1 MTDDNKESKL
11 VPKLDLNFTDYA
23 IDTFVP
29 SFEFEDEGG
38 TYTKD
43 KIIIPFNPSIEIPIA
58 KTFEDNNK
66 PRTKIAR
73 NFFI

>member
-1 MTDDNKESKL
+1 MTTNEKESKL
-11 VPKLDLNFTDYA
+11 VPKLALNFTDYA

-43 KIIIPFNPSIEIPIA
+43 KIIVPFNPKGNLKGLKLRCYRKGSHYL
-58 KTFEDNNK
+58 NK
-66 PRTKIAR
+66 ILR
-73 NFFI
+73 

>member
-1 MTDDNKESKL
+1 MTDDKKESRL
-11 VPKLDLNFTDYA
+11 GPKLDLNFTDYA

-43 KIIIPFNPSIEIPIA
+43 KIIIPFNL
-58 KTFEDNNK
+58 KGNLKGLKLRCYRKDGKRF
-66 PRTKIAR
+66 
-73 NFFI
+73 